1 MAELSQGRHHCEPPE
16 MVHLG
21 HFSFLGLSKINLDQ
35 YLIGEFCTL
44 DIFWPNLKNAKLPS
58 HHNPP
63 FDQGQDNYGQGHY
76 GDRSTVI
83 VDVQK

>member
-1 MAELSQGRHHCEPPE
+1 

-21 HFSFLGLSKINLDQ
+21 HFSFLGLSKIDLDQ

-63 FDQGQDNYGQGHY
+63 FDQGQDKNDRP
-76 GDRSTVI
+76 GDECTLRSM
-83 VDVQK
+83 